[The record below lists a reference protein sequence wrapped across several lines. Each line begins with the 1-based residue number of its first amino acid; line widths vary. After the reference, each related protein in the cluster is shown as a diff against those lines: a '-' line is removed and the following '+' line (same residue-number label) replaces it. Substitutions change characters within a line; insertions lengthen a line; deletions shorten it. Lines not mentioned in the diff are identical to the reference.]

1 MNHLYT
7 MKHQVLLYILI
18 IGCLNW
24 GTTSFGYNLVE
35 LLSKFININLHTKYP
50 IEKIIYI
57 IISIV
62 ALYIASDKHF
72 WLPFLGKTVFPS
84 SLVPLRTITNSNK
97 NITIQTKPNT
107 KIAFWAALP
116 RGDNPLVELAYDN
129 YSNSGV
135 VMSDNNG
142 IAILPIIE
150 GSGYIVPNGKKI
162 LRHIHYREFSH
173 NSIIEEVHT
182 VFY

>member
-7 MKHQVLLYILI
+7 MKHQVLLSILI
-18 IGCLNW
+18 IGCLNL

-35 LLSKFININLHTKYP
+35 LLSKFINTNLHTKYP

-57 IISIV
+57 IISVI
-62 ALYIASDKHF
+62 ALYIASNKHF
-72 WLPFLGKTVFPS
+72 WLPFLQKTVFPS

-107 KIAFWAALP
+107 KIAFWAAFP
-116 RGDNPLVELAYDN
+116 RGNNPLVELAYDD

-135 VMSDNNG
+135 VMSDDNG

-162 LRHIHYREFSH
+162 LRHIHYREFYHSG
-173 NSIIEEVHT
+173 IMEKVHT